1 MDLGLKSILGIAL
14 LSALMGCQDAPGT
27 AVEFGDAERKQLG
40 RLSPL
45 GDVPPDPTN
54 RFADDPNAAR
64 LGHWL
69 FFDERLSLD
78 GQVSCATCHVPTHAF
93 SDPKP
98 LAKGMGL
105 GERHAPSLIN
115 VAYGRWFGWGG
126 RADSLWMQALGPL
139 ENPLELGGHRDL
151 IADLFHDDPDLKR
164 AYETTFGPLPDESGA
179 TASDEV
185 FVNVGK
191 SIAAFERLLVRGNS
205 RFDQFAAA
213 LASNRSDGIG
223 ALSDSEQRGLYL
235 FLTRANC
242 TQCHLG
248 PNFTDSEFHNTAA
261 PPHPEGRRDDP
272 GRFQGIAH
280 VQGSEFKASGI
291 YSDDRNGTTANRV
304 QHLVKSSDS
313 FGAFKTPSLRN
324 LAGRAPFMHQG
335 QFEDLNA
342 VLHFYDTREGASVTS
357 HHQEQILAPLRLSPS
372 ELSDLHAFLGSL
384 EGTALDPSLLV
395 PPAGPSL
402 SD

>member
-1 MDLGLKSILGIAL
+1 VKSILCIVLVGIAC
-14 LSALMGCQDAPGT
+14 GCSEADVAT
-27 AVEFGDAERKQLG
+27 AVEFGERERGLLQH
-40 RLSPL
+40 LSPL
-45 GDVPPDPTN
+45 GEVPADPTN
-54 RFADDPNAAR
+54 RFADDPAAAR

-98 LAKGMGL
+98 LAQGMGL

-139 ENPLELGGHRDL
+139 ENPLEMGGSRDL
-151 IADLFHDDPDLKR
+151 IADLIHDDPALKR
-164 AYETTFGPLPDESGA
+164 AYEDIFGPMPDEANVAS
-179 TASDEV
+179 SDEV

-191 SIAAFERLLVRGNS
+191 SIAAYERLLVRGNS
-205 RFDQFAAA
+205 RFDRFAAA
-213 LASNRSDGIG
+213 LASNSPDGIE
-223 ALSDSEQRGLYL
+223 ALSESEQRGLHL
-235 FLTRANC
+235 FLTKAGC

-261 PPHPEGRRDDP
+261 PPHPDGRTDDP

-280 VQGSEFKASGI
+280 LQASEFKASGI
-291 YSDDRNGTTANRV
+291 HSDDLEGKTAQRV
-304 QHLVKSSDS
+304 RHLVKNSDS

-324 LAGRAPFMHQG
+324 LAGREPFMHQG
-335 QFEDLNA
+335 QFKDLGT

-357 HHQEQILAPLRLSPS
+357 HHQEQILRALRLSTS
-372 ELSDLHAFLGSL
+372 ELFDLQSFLGSL
-384 EGTALDPSLLV
+384 EGTALDPPLLV
-395 PPAGPSL
+395 PPTSPLL